1 MKRLTRRSSYW
12 DLHHTDERAVRSG
25 LPHSVVVWLAF
36 TEVDETNAALEILP
50 GSHRHALPHVALGG
64 EECVQ
69 CPGAQRVAPEL
80 ATHISASHSIRRLR
94 FFTGV
99 LYCRYVLRQAVDP
112 DVLER
117 WLTPAEGGERRGS
130 GGSTL
135 LKLRAGEISIHDCRE
150 QSSAAPLRT
159 ACCTSNHMVQPVVG
173 HAHLITLLDDRLRR
187 NRPRLGCQPLGSFSL
202 RAQYDILSD

>member
-1 MKRLTRRSSYW
+1 MRPTPPWRSSQAAIATLFRTLRW
-12 DLHHTDERAVRSG
+12 TVRSAYSAP
-25 LPHSVVVWLAF
+25 LNES
-36 TEVDETNAALEILP
+36 
-50 GSHRHALPHVALGG
+50 
-64 EECVQ
+64 
-69 CPGAQRVAPEL
+69 PEL
-80 ATHISASHSIRRLR
+80 ATHLRRSFDTETALLHR
-94 FFTGV
+94 GV
-99 LYCRYVLRQAVDP
+99 LPCRYVLRQAVDP

-117 WLTPAEGGERRGS
+117 WLTPAEGGERGGS